1 MLLIMGCAFSRRS
14 SRASRGANKGRRHSA
29 SSRAGWGCPRGRG
42 HGDLNQ
48 LGVWKRRGR
57 RRGTGKGSEGDSG
70 GFCSRLARWA
80 WPSVP
85 LDGTVGG
92 ARSWARP
99 ASPLTTGA
107 PWLSPKAVQLGEK
120 PFSVPGLRTE
130 WEAQCPGGAQ
140 RIAGAMR
147 HWPARPW
154 LSGAGRRVLAWEC
167 LPLASLLA
175 PRSSGDHDGRPE
187 CPSRTADSCSLSLSL
202 FGFLEQSHLFVFL
215 L

>member
-99 ASPLTTGA
+99 ASPLTTGGPMA
-107 PWLSPKAVQLGEK
+107 EPQGCAIGGETVQRPWALHRVGGT
-120 PFSVPGLRTE
+120 VPG
-130 WEAQCPGGAQ
+130 WCPA
-140 RIAGAMR
+140 
-147 HWPARPW
+147 H
-154 LSGAGRRVLAWEC
+154 RRGHAA
-167 LPLASLLA
+167 LASLSLAVRGGKAGPGLGVPAPGLA
-175 PRSSGDHDGRPE
+175 PRSS
-187 CPSRTADSCSLSLSL
+187 
-202 FGFLEQSHLFVFL
+202 L
-215 L
+215 LG